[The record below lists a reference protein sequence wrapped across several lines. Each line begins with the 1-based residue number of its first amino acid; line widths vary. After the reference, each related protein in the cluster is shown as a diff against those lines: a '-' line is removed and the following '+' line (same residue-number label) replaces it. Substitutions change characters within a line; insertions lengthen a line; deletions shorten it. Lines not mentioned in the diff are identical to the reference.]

1 MNGWACLAI
10 PCTSNCLE
18 LLQNVLIVRFL
29 SPNNQRVTDALIDQV
44 YNDCNGVY
52 NVKDIKRK
60 S

>member
-1 MNGWACLAI
+1 MNEWACLAI
-10 PCTSNCLE
+10 SRAIYCLE
-18 LLQNVLIVRFL
+18 LLQNVLIARFL